1 MVVLSLVWS
10 MKLNKLSL
18 SARARKQRD
27 GEMASPWRPWE
38 WGIASEVE
46 GQTFF
51 CICNMIIMKKTSQT
65 WSSCSKTSSWV
76 RSDMKIA
83 CI

>member
-51 CICNMIIMKKTSQT
+51 CICNMIIMKKPHGRGVAAQKLAAG
-65 WSSCSKTSSWV
+65 CEV
-76 RSDMKIA
+76 I
-83 CI
+83 